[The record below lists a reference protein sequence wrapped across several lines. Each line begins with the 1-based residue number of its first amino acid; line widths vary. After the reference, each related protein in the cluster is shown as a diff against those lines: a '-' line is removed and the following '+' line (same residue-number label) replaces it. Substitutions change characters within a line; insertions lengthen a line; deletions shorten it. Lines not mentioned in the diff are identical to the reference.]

1 VLSGT
6 LSMSWGITV
15 MLRKIPAVARMI

>member
-1 VLSGT
+1 VFAGT
-6 LSMSWGITV
+6 LSQSWGLIV